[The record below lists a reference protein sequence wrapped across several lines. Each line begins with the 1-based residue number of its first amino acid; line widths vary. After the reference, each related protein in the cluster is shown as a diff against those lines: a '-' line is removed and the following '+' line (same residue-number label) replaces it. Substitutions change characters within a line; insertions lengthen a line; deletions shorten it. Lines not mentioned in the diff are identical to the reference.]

1 MAKIAVIADT
11 HWGVRNDS
19 SVFYDYFKRSLE
31 GFYKEIRDQNIQH
44 VIHVGDLF
52 DRRKYLNYLTAK
64 RCREDFLEVINSMGV
79 ETHIIAGN
87 HDIYYKNTLEVNC
100 LDEIIG
106 DRYPNI
112 HTYINPKEITIDGF
126 DILLLPW
133 ITESNS
139 KESFDLIATTKASHV
154 FGHLEMQGFEYLKGI
169 ISTEGQD
176 SHVFSRFD
184 GVFTGHY
191 HHRSSVGNIHYIG
204 ALAEYTWSDH
214 NDPRGFSI
222 FDTSTREMEFYQN
235 PISLFKMIGYDDEA
249 NPEMFKVDLSHLAD
263 SYVKVVVQNKDP
275 YLFDLFIEELYK
287 VSPINITII
296 EDMSVFTDDEE
307 FEGIDQAEST
317 SVILDKYISGL
328 TLPVDT
334 DRLKTFMRGIHNEA
348 IALGS
353 EL

>member
-1 MAKIAVIADT
+1 
-11 HWGVRNDS
+11 
-19 SVFYDYFKRSLE
+19 
-31 GFYKEIRDQNIQH
+31 
-44 VIHVGDLF
+44 
-52 DRRKYLNYLTAK
+52 
-64 RCREDFLEVINSMGV
+64 MGV
-79 ETHIIAGN
+79 QTHIIAGN

-106 DRYPNI
+106 NRYPNI
-112 HTYINPKEITIDGF
+112 HTHINPKEITIDGF

-139 KESFDLIATTKASHV
+139 RQSFDLISSTKASHV

-169 ISTEGQD
+169 ISMAGQD
-176 SHVFSRFD
+176 AQDFSRFD

-235 PISLFKMIGYDDEA
+235 PISLFKMISYDDEA
-249 NPEMFKVDLSHLAD
+249 NPEMFKIDMAHLAD
-263 SYVKVVVQNKDP
+263 SYVKVVVKNKDP

-296 EDMSVFTDDEE
+296 EDMSTFTDDEE

-317 SVILDKYISGL
+317 IDQMSKYIDGL
-328 TLPVDT
+328 TLPVDNET
-334 DRLKTFMRGIHNEA
+334 LKHFMRNIHNEA